1 MKLSIGTAQFGLN
14 YGICNNE
21 GIVKENDVK
30 KIFNFCKL
38 NKIKFIDTAQGY
50 GKSHNVIGSLNLKN
64 FKIITKI
71 SEINYTVNSD
81 LEKSL
86 ILQINKILKELK
98 VNKVYGLL
106 IHNSKLLKGESG
118 KQIYEILNKIKGK
131 KFLKLGVSVYSKKEL
146 NYLLKK
152 FDIDIVNIPLS
163 IANDDFNQKNYL
175 SKLKKAGIEIHVRSI
190 FLQGLLL
197 SDYKNLP
204 LKFRKN
210 KFFLDW
216 FKWLKKNNY
225 NKLDVSLNFIK
236 NIENIDK
243 IIIGIDNFNQLK
255 DIVISYKKNF
265 KFKFKKFNQYKIFK
279 DPSRW

>member
-279 DPSRW
+279 NPSRW